1 MKTFRRTALFHIL
14 FALVSVLAFYSQ
26 TNAQDDPETPPV
38 RRTRTTQQRNE
49 RQVMEVEIRYWF
61 DTAKL
66 SAKAVDIATGGGTR
80 ASGTGIL
87 NMETTN
93 PPEVRTTFF
102 ISRNN
107 KLRFDYFQFKALG
120 STDTLSLS
128 LSNGRTIGDVLS
140 TGDVLTG
147 SADIKQAKIS
157 YAWQGI
163 RAGDRVKIGPLAEI
177 RGFFFRGTLVEPPR
191 PGLTAGRTSTGEAG
205 AAMGTLGANLTI
217 LAHRRM
223 EIDSVIT
230 GINLGGIGRIFDADT
245 TVKFIMHRN
254 ITINSGYRYLRL
266 RADDERSNSA
276 ELLIRGPIVGVG
288 FRF

>member
-1 MKTFRRTALFHIL
+1 MKRFKRSALFHI
-14 FALVSVLAFYSQ
+14 FVALVSVMTFYSQ
-26 TNAQDDPETPPV
+26 VNAQDDPETPPT

-49 RQVMEVEIRYWF
+49 RQIMEVEIRYWF

-87 NMETTN
+87 SMDTTN
-93 PPEVRTTFF
+93 PPEVLATFF
-102 ISRNN
+102 LTRNN

-120 STDTLSLS
+120 STDNLSLS
-128 LSNGRTIGDVLS
+128 LSNGRTIGNILNTGNVLS
-140 TGDVLTG
+140 G
-147 SADIKQAKIS
+147 SADIKQLKIS

-163 RAGDRVKIGPLAEI
+163 KVGDRVKIGPLAEI

-205 AAMGTLGANLTI
+205 AGMGTLGANLTI

-223 EIDSVIT
+223 EIDSVIS
-230 GINLGGIGRIFDADT
+230 GIHLGGIGRIFDADT

-266 RADDERSNSA
+266 RAEDDRSNSA

>member
-1 MKTFRRTALFHIL
+1 MKKHRKAALFF
-14 FALVSVLAFYSQ
+14 FALVSVMVFYSQ
-26 TNAQDDPETPPV
+26 ANAQDDPETPPV

-49 RQVMEVEIRYWF
+49 RQPMELEIRYWF

-66 SAKAVDIATGGGTR
+66 SAKAVDIATGGSTR
-80 ASGTGIL
+80 ASGTGVL
-87 NMETTN
+87 TMETSN
-93 PPEVRTTFF
+93 PPEVRFTLNP
-102 ISRNN
+102 SRNN

-120 STDTLSLS
+120 NTDNLTLS
-128 LSNGRTIGDVLS
+128 LSNGRTIGDILN
-140 TGDVLTG
+140 TGDVLSG
-147 SADIKQAKIS
+147 SADIKQLKIS

-177 RGFFFRGTLVEPPR
+177 RGFFFRGTLVEAPR
-191 PGLTAGRTSTGEAG
+191 PGLTSGRISTGEAG
-205 AAMGTLGANLTI
+205 AGMGTLGANLTI

-266 RADDERSNSA
+266 RADDDRSNSA
-276 ELLIRGPIVGVG
+276 DLLIRGPIVGVG